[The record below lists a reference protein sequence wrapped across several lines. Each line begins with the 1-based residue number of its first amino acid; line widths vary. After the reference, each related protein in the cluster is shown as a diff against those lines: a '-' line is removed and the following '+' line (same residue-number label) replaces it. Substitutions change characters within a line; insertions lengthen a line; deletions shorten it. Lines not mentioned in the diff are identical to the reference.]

1 MHISVKWFDD
11 KFNFS
16 LHANAQ
22 ADEFLTVKG
31 CRIVDGSKGRFV
43 SGPSSKMQ
51 NGNYWNHIWLNQKFA
66 QAVLEKAEEAKPREQ
81 KQAAP
86 SGGDFD
92 DSDIPF

>member
-51 NGNYWNHIWLNQKFA
+51 NGKYWNHAWLSEGFA
-66 QAVLEKAEEAKPREQ
+66 KAVLEKAEAGRPQESRN
-81 KQAAP
+81 QAA
-86 SGGDFD
+86 SQDFD
-92 DSDIPF
+92 DDIPWG